1 MENDQDVLAVRYE
14 NGAVRVVE
22 APPPRGPGVRVRIS
36 ACGICGS
43 DLAMLSGGFPVQGIP
58 GHEIAGALADGTPVA
73 IEPVA
78 PCDTCEYCRSGDYQV
93 CRAGIEI
100 IYGVGRD
107 GGMAEEILVP
117 ERCLVA
123 LPRGLD
129 PRHAALVEPLA
140 VAVHGLRRAGIRGGE
155 RVAIVG
161 GGAIGLCAVAAAAA
175 AGCRVSLAAR
185 HDRQREAGARLGAQ
199 PLAPGEAD
207 VAIDCAGTTD
217 SLAQCAETLRP
228 NGVLLLLAA
237 AWGPLALPGFTFVA
251 KELALTVASMYGRSA
266 QGRDVDAAAALLAA
280 TPAIGALL
288 ITHRFP
294 LEAAAEAFRTARDRK
309 AGAIKVVLEPGAR

>member
-1 MENDQDVLAVRYE
+1 MRAVRYE
-14 NGAVRVVE
+14 AGAVRVVE
-22 APPPRGPGVRVRIS
+22 ADAPRGNGVRVRVT

-43 DLAMLSGGFPVQGIP
+43 DLAMLAGGFPITGIP
-58 GHEIAGALADGTPVA
+58 GHEIAGELADGTPVA

-78 PCDTCEYCRSGDYQV
+78 PCGVCEFCRSGDYQV
-93 CRAGIEI
+93 CRAGVEI

-107 GGMAEEILVP
+107 GGMASEILVP

-140 VAVHGLRRAGIRGGE
+140 VAVHGLRRAAIRGGE

-161 GGAIGLCAVAAAAA
+161 GGAIGLCAVAAAVA
-175 AGCRVSLAAR
+175 AGCRVFLAAR
-185 HDRQREAGARLGAQ
+185 HDRQREAGARLGAR
-199 PLAPGEAD
+199 PLTGAEAD
-207 VAIDCAGTTD
+207 VAIDCAGTTE
-217 SLAQCAETLRP
+217 SLAQCAEVLRP
-228 NGVLLLLAA
+228 NGILLLLAA
-237 AWGPLALPGFTFVA
+237 AWGPMALPGFAFVA

-280 TPAIGALL
+280 QPALGELL

-294 LEAAAEAFRTARDRK
+294 LEAAAEAFATARDRA
-309 AGAIKVVLEPGAR
+309 AGAIKVVLEP

>member
-1 MENDQDVLAVRYE
+1 MRAVRWQS
-14 NGAVRVVE
+14 GAVCVVE
-22 APPPRGPGVRVRIS
+22 ADPPRGPGVRVRVS

-43 DLAMLSGGFPVQGIP
+43 DLAMLDGGFPIAGIP
-58 GHEIAGALADGTPVA
+58 GHEIAGTLADGSAVA

-78 PCDTCEYCRSGDYQV
+78 PCGACEFCRTGDYQV
-93 CRAGIEI
+93 CRAGVEI

-107 GGMAEEILVP
+107 GGMAEEIVVP

-140 VAVHGLRRAGIRGGE
+140 VAVHGLRRARIRGGE

-185 HDRQREAGARLGAQ
+185 HDRQREAGVRLGAKA
-199 PLAPGEAD
+199 LAQGEAD
-207 VAIDCAGTTD
+207 VAIDCAGTSE
-217 SLAQCAETLRP
+217 SLARCAESLRP
-228 NGVLLLLAA
+228 NGTLLLLAA
-237 AWGPLALPGFTFVA
+237 AWGALALPGFAFVA
-251 KELALTVASMYGRSA
+251 KELTLTVASMYGRSA
-266 QGRDVDAAAALLAA
+266 QGRDVDAAAALLASR
-280 TPAIGALL
+280 PALGELL

-294 LEAAAEAFRTARDRK
+294 LEAAAEAFRMARDRK
-309 AGAIKVVLEPGAR
+309 AGAIKVVLEP

>member
-1 MENDQDVLAVRYE
+1 MRAVRYE
-14 NGAVRVVE
+14 SGAVRVVE
-22 APPPRGPGVRVRIS
+22 AETPRGEGVRVRVS

-43 DLAMLSGGFPVQGIP
+43 DLAMLDGGFPVTGIP
-58 GHEIAGALADGTPVA
+58 GHEIAGSLADGTDVA

-78 PCDTCEYCRSGDYQV
+78 PCGACEFCRTGDYQV

-117 ERCLVA
+117 ARCLVR
-123 LPRGLD
+123 LPAGLD
-129 PRHAALVEPLA
+129 PRHAALVESLA
-140 VAVHGLRRAGIRGGE
+140 GAVHGLRRAGIRGGE
-155 RVAIVG
+155 RIAVIG
-161 GGAIGLCAVAAAAA
+161 GGAIGLCAVAAAVA
-175 AGCRVSLAAR
+175 AGCEVSLAAR
-185 HDRQREAGARLGAQ
+185 HDRQREAGVRLGAK
-199 PLAPGEAD
+199 PLGASDAA
-207 VAIDCAGTTD
+207 VAIDCAGTTE
-217 SLAQCAETLRP
+217 SLAQCAESLRP
-228 NGVLLLLAA
+228 NGLLLLLAA

-266 QGRDVDAAAALLAA
+266 QGRDIDAAAALLAA
-280 TPAIGALL
+280 KPAIGELL

-309 AGAIKVVLEPGAR
+309 AGAIKVVLEPWAHLSDAR